1 MDFIWEVCGRG
12 WGSGAGGKRRGLGPR
27 NDVFTTYKAVTLRGG
42 QRIIAVFSRA
52 VNILEVRREPAEE
65 IIKILKKIISCLFV
79 FLSYRICLL
88 VLKLRGKLKRKL
100 QSLQPCFTLKLNQQQ
115 VALDRFLGYIV
126 FAGRGHQ
133 KIIEVV
139 VMLMKIT
146 GESVK
151 FIGSKY
157 IQESLINM
165 SLQLY
170 ITHHRYP
177 KESLNRCCV
186 REIL

>member
-1 MDFIWEVCGRG
+1 MDFISEVCGRG

-52 VNILEVRREPAEE
+52 VNILEVRREQAEE

-100 QSLQPCFTLKLNQQQ
+100 QSPATSRARSISRLH
-115 VALDRFLGYIV
+115 RFCWARTSEDYRSSRD
-126 FAGRGHQ
+126 ADKNYGRKCQ
-133 KIIEVV
+133 IYRK
-139 VMLMKIT
+139 
-146 GESVK
+146 
-151 FIGSKY
+151 
-157 IQESLINM
+157 
-165 SLQLY
+165 
-170 ITHHRYP
+170 
-177 KESLNRCCV
+177 
-186 REIL
+186 